1 MPRAQRPLS
10 TKPYPGYAGIMLNEW
25 SDREPDPPRSA
36 WRDRIVMGLAGLTGI
51 ILLANIA
58 QRFGLL

>member
-1 MPRAQRPLS
+1 
-10 TKPYPGYAGIMLNEW
+10 MLNEW

-36 WRDRIVMGLAGLTGI
+36 WRDWIVMGLAALTGI

>member
-1 MPRAQRPLS
+1 
-10 TKPYPGYAGIMLNEW
+10 MLNEW
-25 SDREPDPPRSA
+25 TDRDPDPPRSA
-36 WRDRIVMGLAGLTGI
+36 WRDRIIMGLASLTGI

>member
-1 MPRAQRPLS
+1 
-10 TKPYPGYAGIMLNEW
+10 MLNEW

-36 WRDRIVMGLAGLTGI
+36 WRDRMVMGLAGLTGI